1 MDINTGGAV
10 VVYGPLLDGSA
21 NAYITGYTE
30 GDPVWISQKA
40 GYYTKTEID
49 QQEFLISENDPF
61 RDAQKSGY
69 YTKLDIDAK

>member
-40 GYYTKTEID
+40 GYYTKNGNRSAGIFD
-49 QQEFLISENDPF
+49 
-61 RDAQKSGY
+61 
-69 YTKLDIDAK
+69 